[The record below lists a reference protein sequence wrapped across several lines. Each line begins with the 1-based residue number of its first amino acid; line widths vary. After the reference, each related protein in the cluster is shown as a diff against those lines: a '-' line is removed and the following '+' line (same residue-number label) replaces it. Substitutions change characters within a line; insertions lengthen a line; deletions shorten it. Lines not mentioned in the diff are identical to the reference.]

1 MDLVSQTPPA
11 APSLEAFDTA
21 HIGALLEGL
30 GRLDSALG
38 HDVPKRRM
46 SAGCVGVEI
55 PADELAQA
63 ARLLRDALGFE
74 ILTTISGVDLVDH
87 LESVYHFRS
96 VSRNW
101 IVQVRVKLPNDK
113 PEVDSL
119 VGLYASANWLERE
132 CYDMVGIVYRGHPD
146 LRRILLD
153 DEFFGYP
160 LLKSF
165 HQTPLTV
172 HDRATT
178 QVDGVRALS
187 GEQQRN
193 VERVAPK
200 RLGQGNEERLHP
212 GTPTFGSNAV
222 YLETGQ
228 GVEPGQPEHSTDGKT
243 EAGGMPVMKPQRG

>member
-1 MDLVSQTPPA
+1 MDLVSQTPPV
-11 APSLEAFDTA
+11 APSLEAFAST
-21 HIGALLEGL
+21 HISAMLDALAQ
-30 GRLDSALG
+30 LDSALG
-38 HDVPKRRM
+38 HVVPKRRM
-46 SAGCVGVEI
+46 SAGCVGVEV
-55 PADELAQA
+55 PAEELMLASK
-63 ARLLRDALGFE
+63 LVRDSLGFE
-74 ILTTISGVDLVDH
+74 ILTTVSGVDLVDH
-87 LESVYHFRS
+87 VESVYHFRS

-101 IVQVRVKLPNDK
+101 LLQVRVKLPSDK

-119 VGLYASANWLERE
+119 VSLYASANWLERE

-153 DEFFGYP
+153 DEFYGYP

-165 HQTPLTV
+165 HSTPITV

-178 QVDGVRALS
+178 QVDGVQALS

-193 VERVAPK
+193 VERVVAK

-228 GVEPGQPEHSTDGKT
+228 GVEPGQPEHSTDGST
-243 EAGGMPVMKPQRG
+243 MADGMPIMKPQRG

>member
-1 MDLVSQTPPA
+1 MLD
-11 APSLEAFDTA
+11 
-21 HIGALLEGL
+21 ALTKV
-30 GRLDSALG
+30 DSALG

-46 SAGCVGVEI
+46 SAGCVGIEVAQ
-55 PADELAQA
+55 ADLLQA
-63 ARLLRDALGFE
+63 ARLLRDSLGFE
-74 ILTTISGVDLVDH
+74 MLTTISGVDLVDH
-87 LESVYHFRS
+87 IESIYHFRS
-96 VSRNW
+96 VNRNW
-101 IVQVRVKLPNDK
+101 LLQVRVKLPKEK

-119 VGLYASANWLERE
+119 VSLYASANWLERE
-132 CYDMVGIVYRGHPD
+132 CYDMVGIIYRGHPD

-165 HQTPLTV
+165 HPTPLTV

-193 VERVAPK
+193 VERVVAK

-222 YLETGQ
+222 YLATGQ
-228 GVEPGQPEHSTDGKT
+228 GVEPGEPEHSTDGKT
-243 EAGGMPVMKPQRG
+243 QAGDMPVMKPQRG